1 MITHNNNIILDL
13 SCLSPAPTIA
23 VKQDDKQ
30 SRTVTANFTDGGKEY
45 YYDGIF
51 ALKE

>member
-23 VKQDDKQ
+23 VKQDDKR
-30 SRTVTANFTDGGKEY
+30 SEVTQ
-45 YYDGIF
+45 
-51 ALKE
+51 